1 MTPTVEHIVAAGVR
15 REVAQRWLDGVRA
28 ACLEFSINTP
38 ERIAAFL
45 SQCAHESGGFTML
58 EENLNYRAVTMA
70 AVWPTRF
77 AVRVPDPKD
86 PKKLIAQ
93 KGPDGRNIP
102 NAFALAIE
110 RKPEMIANAVYG
122 GRMGNGPI
130 ESGEGWKFRGR
141 GLKQL
146 TGKDN
151 YLRCGRALQLDLVDT
166 PDLLITPSPAAR
178 SAAWFWHANGCNAFA
193 DRGDIEG
200 LTRRINGGLIGIDDR
215 RKRYNAC
222 IATIRAATV

>member
-15 REVAQRWLDGVRA
+15 REIAERWVDGVRA
-28 ACLEFSINTP
+28 AGVQYQINTP
-38 ERIAAFL
+38 QRIAAFL
-45 SQCAHESGGFTML
+45 SQVAHESASFTAL
-58 EENLNYRAVTMA
+58 QENLNYRAVTMA

-77 AVRVPDPKD
+77 AVRDPDPKD
-86 PKKLIAQ
+86 PRRLIPR

-110 RKPEMIANAVYG
+110 RQPEMIANAVYG

-130 ESGEGWKFRGR
+130 ESGEGWLYRGR

-151 YLRCGRALQLDLVDT
+151 YTRCGRALSLDLVAN
-166 PDLLITPSPAAR
+166 PDLLLQPGPAAL
-178 SAAWFWHANGCNAFA
+178 SAAWFWGTNGCNAFA
-193 DRGDIEG
+193 DRGDIDG

-215 RKRYNAC
+215 RKRYNNVM
-222 IATIRAATV
+222 AAMRTN

>member
-1 MTPTVEHIVAAGVR
+1 MTPTVAHITAAGVR
-15 REVAQRWLDGVRA
+15 SEVAQRWLTGVQG
-28 ACLEFSINTP
+28 ACLEFGINTP
-38 ERIAAFL
+38 QRIAAFL
-45 SQCAHESGGFTML
+45 SQCAHESAGFTAL

-93 KGPDGRNIP
+93 KGADGRNIP

-130 ESGEGWKFRGR
+130 ESGEGWRYRGR

-146 TGKDN
+146 TGKEN
-151 YLRCGRALQLDLVDT
+151 YTRCGRALQLDLVDT
-166 PDLLITPSPAAR
+166 PDLLITPGPAAR
-178 SAAWFWHANGCNAFA
+178 SAAWFWNANQCNSFA
-193 DRGDIEG
+193 DKGDIQG
-200 LTRRINGGLIGIDDR
+200 LTRRINGGLIGFDDR
-215 RKRYNAC
+215 KKRYDAVMQSFNLG
-222 IATIRAATV
+222 